1 MEPSLTSTLKFF
13 ARLSK
18 ELSKRFGALEGGPGL
33 VVGALEPASEGGKG
47 PSMFFAVASEEKSRT
62 SESWGT
68 SRKIWAVGARN
79 GAQGVRRRFDTRRV
93 RDSPH
98 YLTGY

>member
-1 MEPSLTSTLKFF
+1 MSIGRRLKPLCGTDSGYRPRTSVEPSFASTLKFF

-68 SRKIWAVGARN
+68 FAKSGR
-79 GAQGVRRRFDTRRV
+79 
-93 RDSPH
+93 
-98 YLTGY
+98 